1 MTLRKKLIFWYTSL
15 IGIILIIFGAALF
28 WFMRLALINSID
40 ESLKETASVVIL
52 NGGIYTRSQFGAP
65 DEVRVR
71 VPQLDLFEA
80 TTMFIQVWQLGDT
93 PELVGQSTNLH
104 NYEITPLDART
115 LGSIGGERISEEGV
129 LIDTP
134 INGISYRVLTR
145 PFTFW
150 GGSYAVQTATS
161 LATVHQASRELIIV
175 IAAGM
180 VFAMMGSAMMAMGF
194 ADRALKPIARLTEA
208 AQRIATTDDLS
219 TRLEYEGPADEI
231 GKMNSVF
238 NQMMSRLESLF
249 HVQQRF
255 VADVSHELRTPLTAI
270 RGNLDLIKRY
280 GADQDSLDAI
290 QSEAER
296 MSRLVADL
304 LLLARADYGGL
315 TLDLAPLDLD
325 TTISEVYR
333 EARVLA
339 KDRNLTVA
347 IHDFDPVRV
356 QGDADRLKQ
365 LFLNLVS
372 NAIKFTPEGGSV
384 TINLRRTYNDAIVEV
399 IDSGIGIAEA
409 DLTRI
414 FDRFYQADPAR
425 VRKGEGS
432 GLGLSIARWIT
443 EAHGGHIEV
452 MSEVGKGTTFTV
464 FIPHI
469 EEKPAMPHAEVT
481 RPRIGVIRRA
491 TAGQTTKI
499 KNS

>member
-1 MTLRKKLIFWYTSL
+1 MTLRKKLIFWYTTL
-15 IGIILIIFGAALF
+15 IGVILIIFGAALF

-52 NGGIYTRSQFGAP
+52 NGGIYTRSEFGAP

-80 TTMFIQVWQLGDT
+80 TTMFIQVWQVGES
-93 PELVGQSTNLH
+93 PELVGQSTNLQ
-104 NYEITPLDART
+104 NYEITPLDAPS
-115 LGSIGGERISEEGV
+115 LQHVGDPAQGPEGV
-129 LIDTP
+129 LTNTL
-134 INGISYRVLTR
+134 INGVSYRVLTR
-145 PFTFW
+145 PFVFW

-161 LATVHQASRELIIV
+161 LATVQQASRELIIV

-180 VFAMMGSAMMAMGF
+180 LFALAGSSMMAMGF
-194 ADRALKPIARLTEA
+194 ADRALKPVARLTEA
-208 AQRIATTDDLS
+208 ARRIATTDDLS
-219 TRLEYEGPADEI
+219 TRLEYEGPSDEI
-231 GKMNSVF
+231 GQMNSIF
-238 NQMMSRLESLF
+238 NQMMARLENLF

-280 GADQDSLDAI
+280 GADQESLDAI

-325 TTISEVYR
+325 TTISEIYR

-339 KDRNLTVA
+339 KDRNLNVV

-384 TINLRRTYNDAIVEV
+384 TINLRRTYQDAVVEV
-399 IDSGIGIAEA
+399 IDTGIGIAQE
-409 DLTRI
+409 DLARI

-443 EAHGGHIEV
+443 EAHGGRIEV
-452 MSEVGKGTTFTV
+452 TSQVGTGTTFTV

-469 EEKPAMPHAEVT
+469 EEKPVMPHTEVT
-481 RPRIGVIRRA
+481 RPRLGVIRRSPNS
-491 TAGQTTKI
+491 QTTRVKP
-499 KNS
+499 